1 MNALNRVATFVT
13 QFVTPVYVVRAPLI
27 AASAAVAFLTMPAQS
42 LELYR
47 ALALDRVKFAP
58 QILLAFLTLFIASL
72 LLWQLGRI
80 LTLRWQPEQL
90 PTPTI
95 TGFMLRWLPRLVGA
109 MPLFGASYGAFRA
122 ADRFASFEI
131 PEWIEAQMPGTL
143 ATIREADAAYT
154 QANELLHVAA
164 GIAAGLGVLLIAITF
179 MRSAGKR
186 WKYETPNVWLFGL
199 PTRIIFYLLAGGLVA
214 AFSAYFFGDPSKYG
228 LLANYLG
235 TFTIFNL
242 FIICLAFFLSAL
254 TNIYDRS
261 NVPALSLLIG
271 LGLVSTAFDLN
282 DNHTIRTL
290 KKDAFLA
297 LPSSYTGFQE
307 WLQTRA
313 DKEFF
318 KARDEEY
325 PVYIVAAEGGGLYA
339 AQHVALA
346 LARLQD
352 RCPGFAQHVFA
363 ISGVSGG
370 SLGSAVFSSLVR
382 EKGQPVREPGCKFG
396 VQSEGWYE
404 ENTREILN
412 HDFLAPLAAAGFFP
426 DFVQRMIP
434 YPIPGFDRA
443 RALEASFESA
453 WAAAVPE
460 AKSNPFA
467 SSFYQHWRPGG
478 VSPALVLNA
487 TQVKTGGRVAIA
499 PFRFY
504 QQPTL
509 KLPTINSMIKADIA
523 LSTAVGISARF
534 PWVLPPASWR
544 RGDIEQ
550 YRFVDGGYFEASG
563 IDTAHDLVNLLEDY
577 IVRLRETRQLDF
589 KVRINLIILTTDD
602 ILQEPV
608 ATSNANRVRE
618 LRTRRSGFDEF
629 GSPLETLLNTRWERG
644 VVSMARAFQ
653 TFCPGCFTDREDR
666 RTYAGIDG
674 DARMFRLN
682 FTDFSLTVG
691 WQLSGI
697 TEKLVSAHSG
707 YPERCRAA
715 RAALRDTW
723 PWMAQVLNENNCAS
737 CQIMYSLAG
746 RQRELDNIAP
756 ATTGTN
762 IQTRTEIPTWV
773 ELCRATAGDAK
784 QPTYRKPERGL
795 PPPKIVTQ
803 SNR

>member
-1 MNALNRVATFVT
+1 MSTLNRVASVVGE
-13 QFVTPVYVVRAPLI
+13 FVTPIYVVRAPLI
-27 AASAAVAFLTMPAQS
+27 AAGAAVAFLTLPGQT

-80 LTLRWQPEQL
+80 LTLRWQRDQL
-90 PTPTI
+90 MSRSI
-95 TGFMLRWLPRLVGA
+95 SGFMLRWLPRLIGSL
-109 MPLFGASYGAFRA
+109 PLFAAAIGMVRS
-122 ADRFASFEI
+122 ADRFITFEI
-131 PEWIEAQMPGTL
+131 PEWIEAQMPGTIS
-143 ATIREADAAYT
+143 TIREADAAYA

-164 GIAAGLGVLLIAITF
+164 WIAAGLGVLLIAITF
-179 MRSAGKR
+179 IRSAGR
-186 WKYETPNVWLFGL
+186 QWKYETPNPWLFGL
-199 PTRIIFYLLAGGLVA
+199 PVRIIFYLLAAGLTL
-214 AFSAYFFGDPSKYG
+214 AFSAYFFGDPTKYG

-235 TFTIFNL
+235 SFAIFNL

-261 NVPALSLLIG
+261 NVPALSLLIT
-271 LGLVSTAFDLN
+271 LGLVATAFDLN
-282 DNHTIRTL
+282 DNHGIRTL

-307 WLQTRA
+307 WLRTRA
-313 DKEFF
+313 DREFF
-318 KARDEEY
+318 KSRDEEY
-325 PVYIVAAEGGGLYA
+325 PVYIVAAQGGGLYA

-382 EKGQPVREPGCKFG
+382 EKAQPVTEPGCRFG
-396 VQSEGWYE
+396 VQPEGWFE
-404 ENTREILN
+404 ENTREILG
-412 HDFLAPLAAAGFFP
+412 HDFLAPLTAAGFFP

-434 YPIPGFDRA
+434 YPIAGFDRA

-453 WAAAVPE
+453 WASAVPE
-460 AKSNPFA
+460 SKSNPF
-467 SSFYQHWRPGG
+467 SESFYRHWKPSGI
-478 VSPALVLNA
+478 SPALVLNA

-544 RGDIEQ
+544 RGDLEQ
-550 YRFVDGGYFEASG
+550 YRFVDGGYFESSG

-577 IVRLRETRQLDF
+577 ITRLRESGQLDM

-602 ILQEPV
+602 ILQESV
-608 ATSNANRVRE
+608 ATANADKVRE
-618 LRTRRSGFDEF
+618 LRTRRSGFDEI

-674 DARMFRLN
+674 DARMLRLN

-715 RAALRDTW
+715 RSALRDTW

-737 CQIMYSLAG
+737 CQILYSLAG

-762 IQTRTEIPTWV
+762 IQTRSEIPTWV
-773 ELCRATAGDAK
+773 ELCRADASDVK
-784 QPTYRKPERGL
+784 RPVYKRPERGL
-795 PPPKIVTQ
+795 PPPKIQ
-803 SNR
+803 SQTNR